1 MVGQVSIEELARR
14 TGEPIGHLR
23 KWRSLGLI
31 GAKGAKGFALEDV
44 ETVRL
49 VRLLLRRGVGMEAIQ
64 EAAKAGQ
71 LGRRLAGYLEW
82 MYPGEAGPTYS
93 VGEAAEELGLSI
105 DLLRRVLEVS
115 GLRDE
120 GERGCGCLGTPAS
133 DRARQPVRGLS
144 RHRRERHDPR

>member
-31 GAKGAKGFALEDV
+31 GAKGARSFALEDGERV
-44 ETVRL
+44 AL

-82 MYPGEAGPTYS
+82 MYPGEPGPTYS
-93 VGEAAEELGLSI
+93 VGGAAEGI
-105 DLLRRVLEVS
+105 
-115 GLRDE
+115 GLRIA
-120 GERGCGCLGTPAS
+120 L
-133 DRARQPVRGLS
+133 VR
-144 RHRRERHDPR
+144 